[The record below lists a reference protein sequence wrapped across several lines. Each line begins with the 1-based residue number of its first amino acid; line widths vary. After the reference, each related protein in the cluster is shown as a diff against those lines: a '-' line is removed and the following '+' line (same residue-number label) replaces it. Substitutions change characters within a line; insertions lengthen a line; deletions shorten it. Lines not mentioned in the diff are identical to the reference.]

1 MNNEEVNESF
11 AFLGK
16 KKKKV
21 RKTKKN
27 ERKKKEKKERKKRKC
42 VLNKETKKTVNKS
55 CHKNSK

>member
-11 AFLGK
+11 AFLG
-16 KKKKV
+16 
-21 RKTKKN
+21 
-27 ERKKKEKKERKKRKC
+27 KKKEKKERKKRKC